1 MPEPNETNGGR
12 NTWPIQI
19 SVNGIRVARNVEPRM
34 LLIDFL
40 RTQAQL
46 SGPRIGCEEGACG
59 ACTVELNGCTIKSCL
74 TLAVQADGGSVTTIE
89 GVAENDTL
97 SKVQKAFVE
106 CHAVQCGYCTSGMI
120 MSARAFLDSVGSAD
134 FSDDDVR
141 QALSGNY
148 CRCTGYNNIIQAV
161 KVAAGKETA
170 PAHLD
175 ADSTPD
181 DSWIGQ
187 PVVRREDSRLV
198 RGGGRYTD
206 NYGGAEDLHL
216 VIVRSQRAHA
226 KIKAIDTT
234 AAKAAPGVALVLTGK
249 EALAHWQPIAPT
261 TDMLDLNLPRK
272 HAIAHDKVI
281 YYGEPVAIVVATD
294 PYLAEDAAQLVVV
307 DYEDLP
313 VNTDIR
319 TAVDVAADNS
329 GLLYPQWGSNVQFES
344 PFEIGDVD
352 AKFAA
357 ADLVVDEE
365 IVSHRIGAMPM
376 ETRMVHAD
384 FDRAD
389 QRLVIRASTQVPH
402 QMRMYMSKVFGIPE
416 THIQVVVGDVGG
428 GFGAKLSVDT
438 ELIPALAAILLGRP
452 VKWFESRSEWMFA
465 GPAARDYKIRAR
477 AAFDSN
483 GKLLACE
490 SDVLADMGCDGAERG
505 AGLGMPLNGAIYM
518 VGAYLVDTYR
528 SRVRCVVTNKPPYNA
543 YRGYGK
549 DLANFMIERVLDQAA
564 DRLEIDPV
572 EIRRTNLLTNYPHHL
587 CTGPIIENGSLRE
600 ALDKIVDA
608 MDLDE
613 LRREQANALQTGRY
627 IGICVV
633 PYIEPSGGAF
643 PGSAFQNYESV
654 TVRVAADGSVLVMTG
669 IQNIGQGIETAYAQ
683 VTADLLGCHMSD
695 VSVVWG
701 DTTAIPFGSGTF
713 SSRGAMYAV
722 GAIVDAAEK
731 IKTRLLL
738 GAAVLLECSVEEL
751 EIKNSVVKSN
761 KSDSSCTLAEL
772 AFACYVQPGAEII
785 LNNADAPLL
794 EAHGTYRHPQVNW
807 KFDEKGR
814 AQFYP
819 SHPGGAA
826 AAMVEVDPETGRVD
840 VLKIWMV
847 ADHGVI
853 LNPLILSGQT
863 KGGVVQQIGAT
874 IYESFEYDTDGIP
887 YARTMKDYGMPTVWA
902 APPIHLEH
910 LVTKSPATSVGAK
923 GGGEDGCIAT
933 TTVLMGAVEDALR
946 PFGVK
951 VMDGQLT
958 PARIRALVADAQ
970 AE

>member
-1 MPEPNETNGGR
+1 MPKPNEPNSEAEA
-12 NTWPIQI
+12 WPVNIT
-19 SVNGIRVARNVEPRM
+19 VNGVPVVGNVEPRT

-40 RTQAQL
+40 RTNAAL

-59 ACTVELNGCTIKSCL
+59 ACTVELNGKTIKSCL
-74 TLAVQADGGSVTTIE
+74 TLAIQADGESVTTIE
-89 GVAENDTL
+89 GVAGNDTL
-97 SKVQKAFVE
+97 DKVQKAFVE

-120 MSARAFLDSVGSAD
+120 MSARAFLDSVGSDD
-134 FSDDDVR
+134 FSDDDIR

-181 DSWIGQ
+181 GNWIGQ

-206 NYGGAEDLHL
+206 NYGTAADLHL
-216 VIVRSQRAHA
+216 IIVRSQRAHA
-226 KIKAIDTT
+226 NIKSIDTT

-249 EALAHWQPIAPT
+249 EALPHWQPIAPT
-261 TDMLDLNLPRK
+261 TDMLKLNLPRK
-272 HAIAHDKVI
+272 HAIAHDKVV
-281 YYGEPVAIVVATD
+281 YYGEPVAIVVATN
-294 PYLAEDAAQLVVV
+294 PYLAEDAARLVVV

-313 VNTDIR
+313 ANTDSR
-319 TAVDVAADNS
+319 AAVEVLAGDSA
-329 GLLYPQWGSNVQFES
+329 LLYPEWGSNVQFES

-352 AKFAA
+352 AAFAA
-357 ADLVVDEE
+357 ADLIIDEE
-365 IVSHRIGAMPM
+365 ITSHRIGAMPM

-384 FDRAD
+384 FNRAE
-389 QRLVIRASTQVPH
+389 QRLIIRASTQVPH
-402 QMRMYMSKVFGIPE
+402 QMRMYMSQVFGIPE
-416 THIQVVVGDVGG
+416 TRIQVVVGDVGG
-428 GFGAKLSVDT
+428 GFGAKLGVDT
-438 ELIPALAAILLGRP
+438 ELVPVLASILLGRP

-465 GPAARDYKIRAR
+465 GPAARDYKVRAR
-477 AAFDSN
+477 AAFDSD
-483 GKLLACE
+483 GKILACE
-490 SDVLADMGCDGAERG
+490 TDVLADMGCDGAERG
-505 AGLGMPLNGAIYM
+505 AGLGMPLNGGIYM

-549 DLANFMIERVLDQAA
+549 DLANFMMERVLDQAA

-572 EIRRTNLLTNYPHHL
+572 EIRRKNLLTNYPHQL

-600 ALDKIVDA
+600 ALDKIVET
-608 MDLDE
+608 MDLDL
-613 LRREQANALQTGRY
+613 LRREQASALQAGRY

-633 PYIEPSGGAF
+633 PYIEPAGGAF
-643 PGSAFQNYESV
+643 PSSAFQNYESA

-683 VTADLLGCHMSD
+683 VTADLLGCHMND

-722 GAIVDAAEK
+722 GAIIDAAEK
-731 IKTRLLL
+731 IKGRLLL
-738 GAAVLLECSVEEL
+738 GAAVLLGCSVEEL
-751 EIKNSVVKSN
+751 ELKNSVVKSN
-761 KSDSSCTLAEL
+761 KGDASCTLAEL
-772 AFACYVQPGAEII
+772 AFACYYQPGAEII
-785 LNNADAPLL
+785 LADADAPLL
-794 EAHGTYRHPQVNW
+794 EAHGTYRHPQVSW
-807 KFDEKGR
+807 KFDKMGR

-819 SHPGGAA
+819 SHAGGAA
-826 AAMVEVDPETGRVD
+826 AAMVEVDPQTGRVD

-863 KGGVVQQIGAT
+863 KGGVVQQVGAT
-874 IYESFEYDTDGIP
+874 IYESFEYDADGIP
-887 YARTMKDYGMPTVWA
+887 YAKTLKEYGMPTIWA
-902 APPIHLEH
+902 APPIQLEH

-958 PARIRALVADAQ
+958 PARIRGLIADAL

>member
-1 MPEPNETNGGR
+1 MPKQDDTNGASQA
-12 NTWPIQI
+12 WPIQI
-19 SVNGIRVARNVEPRM
+19 TVNGIPIVGGVEPRT

-40 RTQAQL
+40 RTNAQL
-46 SGPRIGCEEGACG
+46 YGPRIGCEEGACG
-59 ACTVELNGCTIKSCL
+59 SCTVELEGKTVKSCL
-74 TLAVQADGGSVTTIE
+74 TLAIQADGESVTTIE

-97 SKVQKAFVE
+97 AKVQKAFVE

-120 MSARAFLDSVGSAD
+120 MSARAFIDSVGSDD

-161 KVAAGKETA
+161 KVAAGKEA
-170 PAHLD
+170 PPAHID
-175 ADSTPD
+175 ADTIPYGD
-181 DSWIGQ
+181 WIGQ

-206 NYGGAEDLHL
+206 NYGSAADLHL
-216 VIVRSQRAHA
+216 IIVRSQRAHA
-226 KIKAIDTT
+226 NIESIDTT
-234 AAKAAPGVALVLTGK
+234 AAKASPGVALVLTGK
-249 EALAHWQPIAPT
+249 EALTHWQPIAPT
-261 TDMLDLNLPRK
+261 MDMLDLNLPRK
-272 HAIAHDKVI
+272 HAIAVDKVI
-281 YYGEPVAIVVATD
+281 YYGEPVAIVVATN
-294 PYLAEDAAQLVVV
+294 PYLAEDAARLVAV

-313 VNTDIR
+313 ANTDSR
-319 TAVDVAADNS
+319 AAVEVAAGDRA
-329 GLLYPQWGSNVQFES
+329 LLYPEWGSNVQFEA

-352 AKFAA
+352 AAFAA

-365 IVSHRIGAMPM
+365 IISHRVGAMPM

-389 QRLVIRASTQVPH
+389 RRLVVRASTQVPH
-402 QMRMYMSKVFGIPE
+402 QMRMYMSQVFGIPE

-438 ELIPALAAILLGRP
+438 ELVPVLATILLGRP

-465 GPAARDYKIRAR
+465 GPAARDYKVRAR
-477 AAFDSN
+477 AAFDSD

-490 SDVLADMGCDGAERG
+490 TDVIADMGCDGAERA
-505 AGLGMPLNGAIYM
+505 AGLGMPLNGGSYM
-518 VGAYLVDTYR
+518 PGAYLVDTYR

-549 DLANFMIERVLDQAA
+549 DLANIMMERVLDQAA

-572 EIRRTNLLTNYPHHL
+572 EIRRKNLLTSYPHQL
-587 CTGPIIENGSLRE
+587 VTGPIIENGSLRE
-600 ALDKIVDA
+600 SLDKIVDA
-608 MDLDE
+608 MNLDDL
-613 LRREQANALQTGRY
+613 RSEQASALQTGRY

-633 PYIEPSGGAF
+633 PYLEPAGAAF

-654 TVRVAADGSVLVMTG
+654 TVRIAADGSVLVMTG

-683 VTADLLGCHMSD
+683 VTADLLGCRMSD
-695 VSVVWG
+695 VSVMWG

-713 SSRGAMYAV
+713 SSRGAMFAV

-738 GAAVLLECSVEEL
+738 GAAVLLECSVAEL
-751 EIKNSVVKSN
+751 EIKNAVVKSN
-761 KSDSSCTLAEL
+761 KSGASCTLAEL
-772 AFACYVQPGAEII
+772 AFACYIRPGAEII
-785 LNNADAPLL
+785 LAEADAPLL
-794 EAHGTYRHPQVNW
+794 EAHGTYRHPQVSW
-807 KFDEKGR
+807 KFDEMGR

-819 SHPGGAA
+819 SHAGGAA
-826 AAMVEVDPETGRVD
+826 GAMVEVDPQTGRVD

-874 IYESFEYDTDGIP
+874 IYESFEYDAQGIP

-933 TTVLMGAVEDALR
+933 TTILMGAVEDALR

-951 VMDGQLT
+951 VMDGQLS
-958 PARIRALVADAQ
+958 PARVRGLIADTLVD
-970 AE
+970 